1 MAAANYDLT
10 IDQGSTFVIDIT
22 VKEAGSVKDLT
33 GYSAR
38 AQMRST
44 KTAADVAA
52 TFTCTIPIPTNGIVK
67 MELPATT
74 SSAMT
79 AGLFFYDLEI
89 HTGSDAIV
97 KRLIEG
103 KVNSQSRSNEIRY
116 GRHYYCNNNR
126 RSNRVNCI

>member
-22 VKEAGSVKDLT
+22 INEGGSAKDLT

-44 KTAADVAA
+44 KTAATVAG
-52 TFTCTIPIPTNGIVK
+52 TFTCTIPVPSNGIVK
-67 MELPATT
+67 MELPAAT

-89 HTGSDAIV
+89 HTAGDAIV

-103 KVNSQSRSNEIRY
+103 KVTINQEVTR
-116 GRHYYCNNNR
+116 
-126 RSNRVNCI
+126 